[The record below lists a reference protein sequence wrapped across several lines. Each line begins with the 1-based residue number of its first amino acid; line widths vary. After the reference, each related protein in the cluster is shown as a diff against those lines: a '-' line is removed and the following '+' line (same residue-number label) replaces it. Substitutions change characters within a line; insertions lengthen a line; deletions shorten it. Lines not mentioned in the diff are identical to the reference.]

1 MERSMEIYENFKT
14 KNLRRMP
21 ERWEVMKFVN
31 ILKRYKDHLR
41 WKYKV
46 KDLGLFGSYVRNEQ
60 NERSDLDILVDFY
73 EPVGLG
79 YFELKDFLED
89 ALKIKVDLVIRKG
102 IKPQLKD
109 RILEEAVYI

>member
-1 MERSMEIYENFKT
+1 MEKSMEIYENFKT
-14 KNLRRMP
+14 KKLRRMP
-21 ERWEVMKFVN
+21 ERWEVMKFIN

-102 IKPQLKD
+102 IRPQLKD